1 MVEIIPKAP
10 PKRPLWQ
17 NILFFLS
24 LAAPIAAIAGYF
36 VLDHYADQSG
46 KGVKG
51 LRAQIAQV
59 KTPEEMSL
67 ENELF
72 EAQDKIN
79 DFSGLL
85 ENHKYASKLF
95 PFLGSI
101 CHPKVQFQ
109 SLDFVVSD
117 SGFSVSFPALAES
130 YEVLHQQ
137 LLILRSAE
145 SIQSFEMSD
154 IGMGKEGGVTFSL
167 SLNISPQIFQ

>member
-24 LAAPIAAIAGYF
+24 IAAPFAAIASYF
-36 VLDHYADQSG
+36 VLNHYSSQLAGQ
-46 KGVKG
+46 VEE
-51 LRAQIAQV
+51 LQAQIFKV
-59 KTPEEMSL
+59 RTPEENAL
-67 ENELF
+67 ESELF
-72 EAQDKIN
+72 EAENKVD
-79 DFSGLL
+79 DFATLL
-85 ENHKYASKLF
+85 ENHRYASKLF

-109 SLDFVVSD
+109 SVEFSSSD
-117 SGFSVSFPALAES
+117 SGFSVSFPAVAES

-137 LLILRSAE
+137 LLILRSE
-145 SIQSFEMSD
+145 SLILNFEMGD

-167 SLNISPQIFQ
+167 KLNLSPQIFY